1 MSQVFQGFDKSVWPD
16 RQFAK
21 KYIYDGLSVP
31 DKQARDDL
39 WRKWFAWME
48 PRMRSSGL
56 LDAGGLHRT
65 EENEKTSS
73 IAAEFIQVFAD
84 DFSSQQPPTEWQL
97 RAAKGVASAV
107 KGTKRIK
114 SPN

>member
-1 MSQVFQGFDKSVWPD
+1 M
-16 RQFAK
+16 
-21 KYIYDGLSVP
+21 LSI
-31 DKQARDDL
+31 QARDDL

-73 IAAEFIQVFAD
+73 IAAEFIQEQRRGLEWDGPATQIAGFAA
-84 DFSSQQPPTEWQL
+84 T
-97 RAAKGVASAV
+97 A
-107 KGTKRIK
+107 GTKRIR
-114 SPN
+114 